1 MKKVKVVQPFYE
13 KLNAELYVDDERCE
27 ELKAKGL
34 VEEVKDDE
42 EEIVNLYADGKVI
55 ATSSIKANG
64 KRKVLPKQ
72 SVEKR

>member
-1 MKKVKVVQPFYE
+1 MKKVKVIQPFYE

-34 VEEVKDDE
+34 VKEVKDE
-42 EEIVNLYADGKVI
+42 EEVMNLYADGKVI
-55 ATSSIKANG
+55 ATSSIKGNG

>member
-1 MKKVKVVQPFYE
+1 MKKVKVIQPFYE

-34 VEEVKDDE
+34 VKEVKEEVM
-42 EEIVNLYADGKVI
+42 NLYADGKVI
-55 ATSSIKANG
+55 ATSSIKGNG